1 MSINKRIVSIAALT
15 LMIGLPLSFACG
27 QQPASVTK
35 RTKSAAAS
43 SVSSRIKGQI
53 QQRAQAQV
61 QNKIQTEIQQQAAAQ
76 AQAQLKANVNRA
88 AQLAQKAVAASQART
103 AATNRAQLKRL
114 KSKMTQP
121 AAAAVT
127 ADTRVPRANIT
138 MPRTGTAQPL
148 ANTKIPAIE
157 KRQRQA
163 GTVQPL
169 VDTKIRAA
177 DMKRRE
183 AEMELPHGITPTD
196 VKLYDNIF
204 GQFNPFRADSST
216 LPGSVNHPPQTDLLD
231 GNISTRHPGSENRK
245 HTNLVAAWKE
255 KTAGDFQTELGPR
268 IEAAIQHRR
277 AAISLMRDK
286 AIENSDQ
293 QKLQAADKM
302 EMILNTFVEAQAKAK
317 AGAPPNAAFQPTQA
331 VESSANLR
339 SSANG
344 TLKK

>member
-35 RTKSAAAS
+35 QTKSAAAS

-148 ANTKIPAIE
+148 A
-157 KRQRQA
+157 
-163 GTVQPL
+163 
-169 VDTKIRAA
+169 DTKIRAA
-177 DMKRRE
+177 DMKRHG